1 MNQITS
7 VKSLN
12 RLSKRASKIRPSATM
27 ALNSKTKKLKNLGND
42 IINMSVGEPDFEAPI
57 QALFA
62 AIQAITNGQTGYTPP
77 AGIMELRQAIANYI
91 LENSGITFSPEQI
104 ITSAGG
110 KQPLYNVFQ
119 VICDYDDEVIL
130 PSPYW
135 VSYPEQ
141 IRLSGARPVVIQCN
155 ESTGFKLTAELLRES
170 ITQKTKA
177 VVLTSPN
184 NPTGSVY
191 SEIELKEIG
200 EVLLEYPNILIISD
214 EIYDKFVYEGSHF
227 SLPSIFPDLLNRTII
242 TNGFS
247 KVFSMPGWRLGYI
260 AAPLDIAVAISN
272 FQSHA
277 TGSPATIS
285 QYAGIAAIQNF
296 DNKMVEE
303 YKKRRDLLVNG
314 LNEIGGIR
322 CYMPEG
328 AFYVFP
334 NISNFIG
341 KKYKNVEITSSDVF
355 CSLLL
360 EEQLLSVVPGE
371 AFGEPN
377 NIRLNFAVS
386 NELIH
391 ESLNRLKNF
400 TSLID

>member
-1 MNQITS
+1 M
-7 VKSLN
+7 
-12 RLSKRASKIRPSATM
+12 
-27 ALNSKTKKLKNLGND
+27 
-42 IINMSVGEPDFEAPI
+42 
-57 QALFA
+57 
-62 AIQAITNGQTGYTPP
+62 
-77 AGIMELRQAIANYI
+77 
-91 LENSGITFSPEQI
+91 
-104 ITSAGG
+104 
-110 KQPLYNVFQ
+110 
-119 VICDYDDEVIL
+119 
-130 PSPYW
+130 
-135 VSYPEQ
+135 
-141 IRLSGARPVVIQCN
+141 
-155 ESTGFKLTAELLRES
+155 TAELLRES